1 MKKFTEELQQ
11 IYDKTRYESSA
22 KIDLPVA
29 AFRAVP
35 SVSLD
40 QRNNKND
47 RIFQINTME
56 EHGNLNKQS
65 EQENNSPYI
74 SPQN

>member
-47 RIFQINTME
+47 RIF
-56 EHGNLNKQS
+56 
-65 EQENNSPYI
+65 
-74 SPQN
+74 